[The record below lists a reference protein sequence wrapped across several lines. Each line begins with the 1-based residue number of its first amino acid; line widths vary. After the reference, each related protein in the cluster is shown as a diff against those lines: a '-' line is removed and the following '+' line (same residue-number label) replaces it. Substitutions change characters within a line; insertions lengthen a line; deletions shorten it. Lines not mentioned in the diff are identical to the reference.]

1 MPSNLSPRLR
11 WQPASLPILES
22 GLDRLE
28 RAHRVICGSLTLWSS
43 RIAGFRWLDH
53 GASEVTYRY
62 CVARINGDRQAP
74 RPTAHQLRACLQE
87 VGESIDAEAYQAL
100 HILALSIAAAP
111 PRTVDEQGHAT
122 AYDDLAG
129 APFADS
135 DLVEGGEPPAIASAL
150 GLESSDSRFQVD
162 STLTIGEVGHKAS
175 QLRGLLNV
183 KRAERTR

>member
-11 WQPASLPILES
+11 WQPASLPVLEA

-28 RAHRVICGSLTLWSS
+28 RAHRVIGGALTLWAS

-62 CVARINGDRQAP
+62 CVARINGDKQAP
-74 RPTAHQLRACLQE
+74 RPTAHQVRACLQE

-111 PRTVDEQGHAT
+111 PRAPTNKAVSRPMTSSLDLERLQTPTWWTMKGHRRWR
-122 AYDDLAG
+122 
-129 APFADS
+129 S
-135 DLVEGGEPPAIASAL
+135 VWR
-150 GLESSDSRFQVD
+150 SRPV
-162 STLTIGEVGHKAS
+162 
-175 QLRGLLNV
+175 RGL
-183 KRAERTR
+183 RSIRP